1 MSDAGGGRTRRPAAG
16 GPTEIGTDAE
26 IAALYAV
33 APERFIA
40 ARDALAKR
48 LRGAGDTAGAER
60 VRTLRRPSPALWAVN
75 GLARREPGAIGAL
88 LQAAEGLRSAQGR
101 LLAGE
106 TGDDLNRSA
115 QAHRDAVH
123 ELADLGRGLLE
134 ESGRPASV
142 IMVER
147 IRRTLHSASLL
158 EEARPLLAEGRL
170 TGEVPAQGFG
180 IEGVAAGPG
189 EPRRRRA
196 DPALE
201 AARVDRERR
210 AAARD
215 TAERALEGAE
225 RARDTAM
232 DRLRATRVELEQ
244 IEAAAAV
251 AERALE
257 AARRATTDAERALQ
271 RALDAERRAD
281 DELRAGVERA
291 HSVRAEEQ
299 RARDLLERAQAEVE
313 QARASLRATDAPQH

>member
-1 MSDAGGGRTRRPAAG
+1 MSDGGRGRARRAGGHSPV
-16 GPTEIGTDAE
+16 ETDAE

-40 ARDALAKR
+40 ARDALVKR
-48 LRGAGDTAGAER
+48 LRTAGDRAGADR

-75 GLARREPGAIGAL
+75 GLARREPGAIAAL

-180 IEGVAAGPG
+180 IEGVGAAPG
-189 EPRRRRA
+189 EPRRRRV

-201 AARVDRERR
+201 AARRDRERR
-210 AAARD
+210 AEVRD
-215 TAERALEGAE
+215 A
-225 RARDTAM
+225 
-232 DRLRATRVELEQ
+232 
-244 IEAAAAV
+244 

-257 AARRATTDAERALQ
+257 AAERARDAAMERLRATRTELERMEAGAAAAERALEVARRATTDAERALQ
-271 RALDAERRAD
+271 RALDGERRAD

-291 HSVRAEEQ
+291 HSVRADEQ
-299 RARDLLERAQAEVE
+299 RAREVLERTQAEVE
-313 QARASLRATDAPQH
+313 EARASLRATDAPGH

>member
-1 MSDAGGGRTRRPAAG
+1 VSDGGRGRARRAGGHSPV
-16 GPTEIGTDAE
+16 ETDAE

-40 ARDALAKR
+40 ARDALVKR
-48 LRGAGDTAGAER
+48 LRTAGDRAGADR

-75 GLARREPGAIGAL
+75 GLARREPGAIAAL

-180 IEGVAAGPG
+180 IDAAM
-189 EPRRRRA
+189 ERLRA
-196 DPALE
+196 TRTELE
-201 AARVDRERR
+201 RMEAG
-210 AAARD
+210 AAA
-215 TAERALEGAE
+215 AERALE
-225 RARDTAM
+225 
-232 DRLRATRVELEQ
+232 V
-244 IEAAAAV
+244 
-251 AERALE
+251 
-257 AARRATTDAERALQ
+257 ARRATTDAERALQ
-271 RALDAERRAD
+271 RALDGERRAD

-291 HSVRAEEQ
+291 HSVRADEQ
-299 RARDLLERAQAEVE
+299 RAREVLERTQAEVE
-313 QARASLRATDAPQH
+313 EARASLRATDAPGH